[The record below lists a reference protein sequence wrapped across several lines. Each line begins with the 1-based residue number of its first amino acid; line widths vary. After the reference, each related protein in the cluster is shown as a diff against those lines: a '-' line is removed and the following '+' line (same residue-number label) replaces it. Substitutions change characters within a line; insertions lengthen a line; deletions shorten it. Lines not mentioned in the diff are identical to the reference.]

1 MDSQNIKYGDND
13 VAIIGIGLRLPSS
26 INRPSELWEGF
37 LAGFDGIVETTNRW
51 SDSFASMDEISS
63 KYADEW
69 MSFDPLFFGIIPTE
83 VPSIDP
89 QQRLLLKC
97 TWEAFEDANI
107 DPFKLR
113 GTNTSV
119 YVGASSL
126 DYASINVDF
135 DETPMNIFNSNMSG
149 VSNRIS
155 YCFDFRG
162 ASLTIDTACSSSLNA
177 VHLGYKSIISGESDY
192 SIVGG
197 CNFIMSPHTSRSFES
212 ANVTSKTGKSKA
224 FDQDAN
230 GFVRSEGVVSIILKK
245 MSKAIQDGDQIYSV
259 IKGTNSNVD
268 GNLNKGNFFAPSK
281 QSQANNIKSAMESC
295 NKETTNS
302 TPIALNDIDFFEL
315 HGTSTQIG
323 DPIECEG
330 VSSVFKESR
339 EKPLLIGSIKA
350 NIGHLEPASG
360 VASLAKVALMFK
372 HRQFVK
378 NINFDKP
385 NPNIKFD
392 EWKIKVCTENTPFP
406 NNKKVSI
413 AINSF
418 GITGSNVC
426 LILTEYIK
434 PTTTK
439 TTNGTAILSTF
450 PLLSTTTT
458 ATTNNNGNQKYLIPI
473 SANSKPSLESYKEK
487 LINSSKEF
495 SETINFKDFVKYQ
508 LDSKTLKLTQRSV
521 IIASNWEEAG
531 STQSIITTNSNRSG
545 NIIKDTNKNPQLV
558 FVFSGQGPQWSKMF
572 TQLYDQEPIFKQKT
586 DQIDSLLSKHYG
598 YSILNKLNSIKDDD
612 TVTINEPILAQPSV
626 FMIQMAL
633 IELYKH
639 WGILASISIGHSL
652 GEVSSAVCSGMID
665 LETGCFIIY
674 HRSRLQQQTSGSGKM
689 LVASLNEQKFNQ
701 EFDNFQQ
708 KYPSI
713 EIACFNSPSSIV
725 LAGKESELQEI
736 SNILKEQETFSI
748 FLGAQSSFHSSSQ
761 EPIKDELLKQLK
773 DIKSTKSNIPNFS
786 TVTSNLFN
794 DDDEVA
800 QQPDEAS
807 AHNTNTITLFDSK
820 YVYENVRKPVQF
832 EKTIKNVFNYIE
844 KKGLGSSVI
853 FLEISASPVLGN
865 YIREMIPQDSN
876 YFFIEDQ
883 TISVL
888 SSLNKKNKDQVL
900 EIQTSISQLYC
911 KGYNVNFNCSNQTN
925 SLDFQNTE
933 YKQLS
938 DVLFKY
944 SWDDESYWSVAPLIS
959 NYIKNG
965 PAINQLGNRNERQ
978 PYQSYVSIIDIK
990 KEPFEFF
997 KGHSSRNRVI
1007 YPGCGYIDSILK
1019 AFPDQDLTIQSMEF
1033 KSAVLLLPS
1042 MKTYLS
1048 TNITPS
1054 GKNEYRVSFHYKD
1067 KKTNKWSLSCSGKFS
1082 ITKHNDEVVRKF
1094 DIEKLKA
1101 KTNFVTI
1108 QKKELYETIKYKA
1121 QFTFEG
1127 KFQSIEEVSYG
1138 HNCCLAK
1145 VPLTTLSSYDNQS
1158 FLNLC
1163 VIDSAFQPFC
1173 AVKENKEPMLFSSI
1187 ENLKFFSKNI
1197 PKSAE
1202 DREKHKFVYTYTQI
1216 KEKKCG
1222 SYFVSILTM
1231 LQDGTI
1237 LFFSPLVVY
1246 TQLTPYKNQYIIES
1260 PNDNLYKICYQ
1271 SKDSTLPSPLILKDK
1286 FDQLNFETTDEQ
1298 SQIIRKALSNCLFA
1312 IFKRNNNLFTKE
1324 EIKSQSIDYL
1334 IEKYCLIIDNDDD
1347 NDGIDDNS
1355 ILVNGGVA
1363 SIDDMVLASTA
1374 GKETTILNNGKRV
1387 LAKLIFQILKS
1398 NVDLIDWDNIATF
1411 TNTSSK
1417 QQLNII
1423 QAIDNLIVTPLSVT
1437 NQVTESDLIS
1447 KTQLDIINN
1456 RMKIKQ
1462 YELISNTIATDL
1474 IKPIINNSIL
1484 FRILEIN
1491 SGFGYLSEMIINK
1504 INQLLIEFEN
1514 SYEIEIEF
1522 TFTLNG
1528 TNQDDNKEISNSIK
1542 EKLTNLLISKSSISI
1557 IFKELNLNE
1566 SFLEQKFNPSY
1577 YDLIVLTNLS
1587 TITNLNESIEFINSI
1602 LYPNGHL
1609 IIIDTKNQSNFQ
1621 DYEIFEQ
1628 FLIFDNFGGGI
1639 VDDNIDWNQIF
1650 QNNNLNNAIVTPNIQ
1665 PHVIQVQKSKLY
1677 DKVMSTLD
1685 DITGPYDQIII
1696 IGDQMQ
1702 DTNEDLFQN
1711 PIMDINKQGTD
1722 IYRIKTIEEF
1732 EKHCLT
1738 IPPTDK
1744 SILFFISA
1752 MNNLSLGDYKQ
1763 VNFDYIKINQYLLAN
1778 KLRCPFILA
1787 TRSALKESTNA
1798 LAASLIGSFRYF
1810 SEFSNILNLYSFD
1823 FGEMVFT
1830 IASGSP
1836 FKWMNM
1842 AIDLLD
1848 PNKHIQ
1854 REYIFRNG
1862 NETWFERIG
1871 KIKRVKSKYQSKSYL
1886 DDKEDSLVARLNQ
1899 NLEYQLEAKQSNLKE
1914 NEIEVQVVATGINFK
1929 DSLIFRNLVP
1939 PVLANH
1945 DGDYSKPEFG
1955 IECSGIVSRI
1965 GSKVTKFK
1973 VGDSVLGISWKSTS
1987 SHAINYQDAFV
1998 LKPDNISFVE
2008 AASIPLVYCTSF
2020 YSLFYSGNLKI
2031 ENNESVLIHQASGG
2045 IGLACL
2051 NILKSCGF
2059 KSKLYVTVGS
2069 KEKEDYLRETYGDFI
2084 TGIYSSRNTD
2094 FLENIKT
2101 DLSKINNNNNEI
2113 KENNTINESF
2123 DDVDQ
2128 ILPFIHKKGVD
2139 LIINTLPFEFLDT
2152 NFLLLG
2158 QGGRIVDLSVNHLNN
2173 NDTTDFS
2180 KFKWFIGYS
2189 TVEIFYNGFE
2199 KSKHILQLII
2209 DMIKNKELPLIPIK
2223 EYPINQI
2230 KDAIEFIGQRKHI
2243 GKIVINHK
2251 VGLRDGCSN
2260 LVQDTIKSLQ
2270 NHLKDN
2276 YLVASPDF
2284 KFMGD
2289 SLGKTILLTGQ
2300 TGLSLSIIQISLLNN
2315 YQDLEGIIV
2324 ISKSPIR
2331 NELQY
2336 LISFA
2341 KYLSRK
2347 TRVHFKQADCS
2358 KFDEISK
2365 AISEIYEKDDPNLSP
2380 VESIFHNAFVP
2391 VMSEPQDIGMK
2402 HIDDAYD
2409 AKTTGAMN
2417 LYLLAILNGWKLKNF
2432 FFSSSVAS
2440 VSGSSRQA
2448 GYCGAN
2454 LVLESIAKTIQSQGI
2469 RCSTICWGSIG
2480 DIGYVSRNESV
2491 SKYVHGLGNI
2501 SMPSNMVL
2509 GSLDLLLQ
2517 QPTLSTDTTIVASF
2531 DFNNLP
2537 KLSTNGSNNL
2547 YYKFDYFTNP
2557 IQSNQNNCS
2566 SDDLSIREEI
2576 LAKFSEFLSV
2586 DDQSKINLDIKLLDY
2601 GADSMVIVELKNYL
2615 DKTYTPN
2622 ILSIQQLQNVTINQL
2637 IQSVTDAMN
2646 KLNGNENKSIKKSNK
2661 LVQQKQIDW
2670 VKEIKLDSSIK
2681 PTDEMIKLF
2690 KQLQQQ
2696 LASPTTTTS
2705 NTVFLT
2711 GSSGFIGIYILFY
2724 LIKSVNCKIVYC
2736 LIRRKTIEEATT
2748 FLIEFLKVHQLYNQ
2762 LTTDEINKIKPVL
2775 GDYTLDSF
2783 GLSVDQ
2789 YTNLSNN
2796 VDLIINSAASVS
2808 FLMDYEDSKV
2818 ESVEGVLQC
2827 LRFSCHNKLKKFVQV
2842 STLGVYSDDKRDN
2855 LDDYTFAQIDP
2866 KIIQSKNSIINGYL
2880 QGKIVSEYHIK
2891 EAANRGIPCCI
2902 IRLPFIGPN
2911 PSTGVGNDSDFFQTL
2926 LQSCYAMSTYPKQES
2941 GLQLYSTPV
2950 TWVAQNL
2957 SFISM
2962 NPKCWSTS
2970 SNNPSSISEN
2980 LTCYNLFGESIC
2992 FNVLLTEL
3000 ASQLKWKPTPPGE
3013 FLKKLKSFPNEP
3025 SCNKLHV
3032 VLKNSKNLLLNIY
3045 IPGNYKL
3052 NPTLKQLLQSNNTYK
3067 GWKITPEMILTH
3079 LSFTFKKIKF
3089 INYK

>member
-1 MDSQNIKYGDND
+1 MENQNIKYGDND
-13 VAIIGIGLRLPSS
+13 VAIIGIGLRLPNS
-26 INRPSELWEGF
+26 INKPLELLEGL

-51 SDSFASMDEISS
+51 SDSFSSMEEMSS
-63 KYADEW
+63 KYAGLIDLDEW

-155 YCFDFRG
+155 YCYDFRG
-162 ASLTIDTACSSSLNA
+162 TSLTIDTACSSSLNA

-212 ANVTSKTGKSKA
+212 INVTSKTGKSKA

-281 QSQANNIKSAMESC
+281 QSQANNIKSAIESC

-378 NINFDKP
+378 NINFDRP

-418 GITGSNVC
+418 GITGSNAC

-434 PTTTK
+434 PK
-439 TTNGTAILSTF
+439 TT
-450 PLLSTTTT
+450 TTTT
-458 ATTNNNGNQKYLIPI
+458 ANNSGNQKYLIPI

-487 LINSSKEF
+487 LINSNKEF

-531 STQSIITTNSNRSG
+531 STQSIVTTNTNRSG
-545 NIIKDTNKNPQLV
+545 NIIKDANKNPQLV

-572 TQLYDQEPIFKQKT
+572 TQLYEQEPIFKQKT

-598 YSILNKLNSIKDDD
+598 YSILNKLNSTKDDD
-612 TVTINEPILAQPSV
+612 TITINEPILAQPSV

-639 WGILASISIGHSL
+639 WGILASISVGHSL

-674 HRSRLQQQTSGSGKM
+674 HRSRLQQQTVGSGRM
-689 LVASLNEQKFNQ
+689 LVVSLNEQQFNQ
-701 EFDNFQQ
+701 EFQQ

-713 EIACFNSPSSIV
+713 EISCFNSPSSIV

-736 SNILKEQETFSI
+736 SNILKEKETFSI
-748 FLGAQSSFHSSSQ
+748 FLSTQSSFHSSKQ

-794 DDDEVA
+794 DDGEVV
-800 QQPDEAS
+800 QQPDKAS
-807 AHNTNTITLFDSK
+807 SHNSATTLFDSN

-876 YFFIEDQ
+876 YFFVEDQ

-911 KGYNVNFNCSNQTN
+911 KGYNVNFNCSNQTK
-925 SLDFQNTE
+925 SLDFKNTE

-965 PAINQLGNRNERQ
+965 PATNQLGNRNERQ
-978 PYQSYVSIIDIK
+978 PYQSFTSLIDIK
-990 KEPFEFF
+990 KEPFEFL

-1048 TNITPS
+1048 TNIIPS

-1067 KKTNKWSLSCSGKFS
+1067 KKTNKWSLSCSGRIS
-1082 ITKHNDEVVRKF
+1082 TTKHNDEVVKKM
-1094 DIEKLKA
+1094 DIEKLKS
-1101 KTNFVTI
+1101 KCNFVTI

-1121 QFTFEG
+1121 QLTFEG
-1127 KFQSIEEVSYG
+1127 KFQSIEEVRYG

-1163 VIDSAFQPFC
+1163 VIDSGFQPLG
-1173 AVKENKEPMLFSSI
+1173 AVKENQEPMVFSSV

-1202 DREKHKFVYTYTQI
+1202 DREKHKFVYSFSQF
-1216 KEKKCG
+1216 KEKRCG
-1222 SYFVSILTM
+1222 TYFVSTITM
-1231 LQDGTI
+1231 LQDGTV

-1246 TQLTPYKNQYIIES
+1246 TQLTPYKNQFIIES

-1271 SKDSTLPSPLILKDK
+1271 SKDSTLPHPLLLKDK
-1286 FDQLNFETTDEQ
+1286 FDQPRFETTDKQ
-1298 SQIIRKALSNCLFA
+1298 SQVIKKSLSNCLFA
-1312 IFKRNNNLFTKE
+1312 IFKRNNNLFTKVE
-1324 EIKSQSIDYL
+1324 VKSQSIDYL

-1363 SIDDMVLASTA
+1363 SIDDMVLASTT
-1374 GKETTILNNGKRV
+1374 GKETTIVNNGKRS
-1387 LAKLIFQILKS
+1387 LAKIIFQILKS
-1398 NVDLIDWDNIATF
+1398 NVDLIDWNNIATY
-1411 TNTSSK
+1411 TKNISK

-1423 QAIDNLIVTPLSVT
+1423 QAIGNLIVTPLSVT

-1587 TITNLNESIEFINSI
+1587 TITNSNESIGFINSI

-1621 DYEIFEQ
+1621 EYEIFEQ
-1628 FLIFDNFGGGI
+1628 FLIFDNFGGI
-1639 VDDNIDWNQIF
+1639 VDDTIDWIKILQD
-1650 QNNNLNNAIVTPNIQ
+1650 NNINRVVATPNIR

-1677 DKVMSTLD
+1677 EKVMGTLD

-1696 IGDQMQ
+1696 IGDQLQ
-1702 DTNEDLFQN
+1702 GTDEDNIQG

-1744 SILFFISA
+1744 SILIFISA
-1752 MNNLSLGDYKQ
+1752 MNNLSLENYKQ

-1778 KLRCPFILA
+1778 KLGSLFILA
-1787 TRSALKESTNA
+1787 TKSALKESTNP

-1823 FGEMVFT
+1823 FGEDVFT
-1830 IASGSP
+1830 LSKEISL
-1836 FKWMNM
+1836 KWLNM
-1842 AIDLLD
+1842 AIDFID

-1854 REYIFRNG
+1854 REYIFRNVS
-1862 NETWFERIG
+1862 EIWFERIG

-1914 NEIEVQVVATGINFK
+1914 NEIEVQVLATGINFK

-1945 DGDYSKPEFG
+1945 EGDFSKPEFG
-1955 IECSGIVSRI
+1955 SECSGIVSRI
-1965 GSKVTKFK
+1965 GGKVKKFK
-1973 VGDSVLGISWKSTS
+1973 VGDSVFGISWRSTS
-1987 SHAINYQDAFV
+1987 SHSVNSEDAFV

-2008 AASIPLVYCTSF
+2008 AASIPIVYCTSF
-2020 YSLFYSGNLKI
+2020 YSLFYSGNLNI
-2031 ENNESVLIHQASGG
+2031 EKNESVLIHQASGG
-2045 IGLACL
+2045 VGLACL

-2101 DLSKINNNNNEI
+2101 DLSKINDDNNNDN
-2113 KENNTINESF
+2113 KESNINELL
-2123 DDVDQ
+2123 DDDYQ

-2139 LIINTLPFEFLDT
+2139 LIINTLPFEFLES

-2158 QGGRIVDLSVNHLNN
+2158 QGGRIVDLSVTHLNN

-2189 TVEIFYNGFE
+2189 TVEIFYHGSE
-2199 KSKHILQLII
+2199 KSKHILQLIT
-2209 DMIKNKELPLIPIK
+2209 DKIKNKELPLIPIK

-2251 VGLRDGCSN
+2251 LGLRDGCSN

-2284 KFMGD
+2284 KFMGGG
-2289 SLGKTILLTGQ
+2289 LGKTILLTGQ
-2300 TGLSLSIIQISLLNN
+2300 TGLSLSIAQICLLNN

-2324 ISKSPIR
+2324 ISKSPIKH
-2331 NELQY
+2331 ELQY

-2347 TRVHFKQADCS
+2347 TRIHFKQADCS
-2358 KFDEISK
+2358 KFDEMRK
-2365 AISEIYEKDDPNLSP
+2365 VISEIYEKDDPKLSP
-2380 VESIFHNAFVP
+2380 VGSIFHNAFVP
-2391 VMSEPQDIGMK
+2391 VIAEPQDIDMK

-2417 LYLLAILNGWKLKNF
+2417 LCMLMSMYDWKLKNF
-2432 FFSSSVAS
+2432 IFSSSITS
-2440 VSGSSRQA
+2440 VVGSPRQA

-2454 LVLESIAKTIQSQGI
+2454 LVLESMAKAIQSQGI
-2469 RCSTICWGSIG
+2469 RCSTICWGCIG
-2480 DIGYVSRNESV
+2480 DTGYVSRNESV
-2491 SKYVHGLGNI
+2491 SKFLNGLGNAP
-2501 SMPSNMVL
+2501 MPLNMVL

-2537 KLSTNGSNNL
+2537 KPSTNGSHNIS
-2547 YYKFDYFTNP
+2547 YKFDYFTNP
-2557 IQSNQNNCS
+2557 SLSNQNNCS

-2576 LAKFSEFLSV
+2576 LGKFSEFLSV

-2696 LASPTTTTS
+2696 QTSTTS

-2748 FLIEFLKVHQLYNQ
+2748 FLIEYLKVHQLYSQ
-2762 LTTDEINKIKPVL
+2762 LTTNEINKIKPVL

-2796 VDLIINSAASVS
+2796 VDLIINSAASVNYQ
-2808 FLMDYEDSKV
+2808 MGYEDSKV
-2818 ESVEGVLQC
+2818 ESIEGVLQC
-2827 LRFSCHNKLKKFVQV
+2827 LRFSCHNKLKKLVQV

-2911 PSTGVGNDSDFFQTL
+2911 PSTGVGRDLDLFQTL

-2941 GLQLYSTPV
+2941 GVQFYATPV
-2950 TWVAQNL
+2950 TWAAQNL

-2970 SNNPSSISEN
+2970 SNNPPSISEN
-2980 LTCYNLFGESIC
+2980 LTCHNLFGESIC

-3000 ASQLKWKPTPPGE
+3000 ATQLKWKPTPPGE
-3013 FLKKLKSFPNEP
+3013 FLKKLKSFTNEP
-3025 SCNKLHV
+3025 ACNKLHI
-3032 VLKNSKNLLLNIY
+3032 VLKNTKNLLLNVY

-3052 NPTLKQLLQSNNTYK
+3052 NPTLKQLLQSNNTYE

-3079 LSFTFKKIKF
+3079 LSFIFKKL
-3089 INYK
+3089 N

>member
-1 MDSQNIKYGDND
+1 MENRNFKYGDND
-13 VAIIGIGLRLPSS
+13 VAIIGIGLRLPNS
-26 INRPSELWEGF
+26 INKPLELWEGL

-51 SDSFASMDEISS
+51 SDSFAAMEEMSS
-63 KYADEW
+63 KYAGLIDLDEW

-83 VPSIDP
+83 APSIDP

-126 DYASINVDF
+126 DYASINVDS

-155 YCFDFRG
+155 YCYDFRG
-162 ASLTIDTACSSSLNA
+162 TSLTIDTACSSSLNA

-212 ANVTSKTGKSKA
+212 INVTSKTGKSKA
-224 FDQDAN
+224 FDQEAN

-281 QSQANNIKSAMESC
+281 QSQANNIKSAIESC

-302 TPIALNDIDFFEL
+302 TPITLNDIDFFEL

-339 EKPLLIGSIKA
+339 EKPLLIGSIKS

-418 GITGSNVC
+418 GITGSNAC

-434 PTTTK
+434 PTTT
-439 TTNGTAILSTF
+439 TTNGTGIFSTF
-450 PLLSTTTT
+450 PLLSTNIATT
-458 ATTNNNGNQKYLIPI
+458 TTNNNGNQKYLIPI
-473 SANSKPSLESYKEK
+473 SANSKASLESYKEK

-508 LDSKTLKLTQRSV
+508 LNSKTLKLTQRSV
-521 IIASNWEEAG
+521 IIASNWEEVG
-531 STQSIITTNSNRSG
+531 STQSIITTNTNRSG
-545 NIIKDTNKNPQLV
+545 NIIKDSNKNPQLV

-572 TQLYDQEPIFKQKT
+572 TQLYEQEPIFKQTT
-586 DQIDSLLSKHYG
+586 DQIDSLLSKYYG
-598 YSILNKLNSIKDDD
+598 YSILNKLNSVKDDD
-612 TVTINEPILAQPSV
+612 TITIHDPILAQPSV

-652 GEVSSAVCSGMID
+652 GEISSAVCSGMID

-674 HRSRLQQQTSGSGKM
+674 HRSRLQQQTVGSGRM
-689 LVASLNEQKFNQ
+689 LVVSLNEEQFNQ
-701 EFDNFQQ
+701 EFQQ

-713 EIACFNSPSSIV
+713 EISCFNSPTSIV

-736 SNILKEQETFSI
+736 SNILKEKETFSI
-748 FLGAQSSFHSSSQ
+748 FLGTQSSFHSSKQ
-761 EPIKDELLKQLK
+761 ESIKDELLKQLK

-794 DDDEVA
+794 DEHL
-800 QQPDEAS
+800 EGS
-807 AHNTNTITLFDSK
+807 NTTTNTNTTLFDSN

-832 EKTIKNVFNYIE
+832 EKAIKNVFNYIE

-853 FLEISASPVLGN
+853 FLEISATPVLGN

-911 KGYNVNFNCSNQTN
+911 KGYNVNFNCSNQTK

-944 SWDDESYWSVAPLIS
+944 SWDNESYWSIAPLIS

-978 PYQSYVSIIDIK
+978 PFQSYVSIIDIK
-990 KEPFEFF
+990 KEPFEFL
-997 KGHSSRNRVI
+997 KDHSSRNRVI

-1033 KSAVLLLPS
+1033 KSAILLS
-1042 MKTYLS
+1042 SSIKTYLS
-1048 TNITPS
+1048 TNIIPS
-1054 GKNEYRVSFHYKD
+1054 GKNEYRVSFHYRD
-1067 KKTNKWSLSCSGKFS
+1067 KKTNKWILSCSGRVS
-1082 ITKHNDEVVRKF
+1082 TTKHNDEVVKKM
-1094 DIEKLKA
+1094 DIEKLKSIC
-1101 KTNFVTI
+1101 NFVTI
-1108 QKKELYETIKYKA
+1108 QKKELYETIKNKA
-1121 QFTFEG
+1121 QLTFEG
-1127 KFQSIEEVSYG
+1127 KFQSVEEVSYG

-1145 VPLTTLSSYDNQS
+1145 IPLSTLSSYDNQS

-1163 VIDSAFQPFC
+1163 VIDAGFQPLGFI
-1173 AVKENKEPMLFSSI
+1173 KENQGSMVFSNI

-1202 DREKHKFVYTYTQI
+1202 DREKHKFVYTFSQI
-1216 KEKKCG
+1216 KEKKCET
-1222 SYFVSILTM
+1222 YFVSVITM
-1231 LQDGTI
+1231 LQDGTV

-1246 TQLTPYKNQYIIES
+1246 TQLTPYKNQFIIES

-1271 SKDSTLPSPLILKDK
+1271 SKDSTLPSPLLFKDK
-1286 FDQLNFETTDEQ
+1286 FDQLIFETTDKQ
-1298 SQIIRKALSNCLFA
+1298 SQVIRKALSNCLFA
-1312 IFKRNNNLFTKE
+1312 IFKRNNNLFTKA

-1363 SIDDMVLASTA
+1363 SIDDMVLASTT
-1374 GKETTILNNGKRV
+1374 GKKNAILNNGKRV
-1387 LAKLIFQILKS
+1387 LSKLIFQILKS
-1398 NVDLIDWDNIATF
+1398 NVDLIDWNNISTF
-1411 TNTSSK
+1411 TKTISK
-1417 QQLNII
+1417 QQLDII
-1423 QAIDNLIVTPLSVT
+1423 QAIGNLIVTPLSIT

-1447 KTQLDIINN
+1447 KIQLDIINN
-1456 RMKIKQ
+1456 RMKIQQ
-1462 YELISNTIATDL
+1462 YELISNTITTDL
-1474 IKPIINNSIL
+1474 IKPIVNNSIL

-1542 EKLTNLLISKSSISI
+1542 ENLTNLLISKSSISI

-1566 SFLEQKFNPSY
+1566 SFLEQEFNPSY

-1628 FLIFDNFGGGI
+1628 FLIFDNFGGI
-1639 VDDNIDWNQIF
+1639 VDFNIDWNQIF
-1650 QNNNLNNAIVTPNIQ
+1650 QDNNLKNTIVTPNIE

-1677 DKVMSTLD
+1677 DKVLGTLD
-1685 DITGPYDQIII
+1685 DITGPYDQIIM
-1696 IGDQMQ
+1696 IGDYLQ
-1702 DTNEDLFQN
+1702 DINEDFFLN

-1722 IYRIKTIEEF
+1722 IYRIKTMETF
-1732 EKHCLT
+1732 EKHCSK

-1744 SILFFISA
+1744 SILYFISA
-1752 MNNLSLGDYKQ
+1752 MNNLSLENYKQ
-1763 VNFDYIKINQYLLAN
+1763 INFDYIKINQYLLAN
-1778 KLRCPFILA
+1778 KLRCPFILV
-1787 TRSALKESTNA
+1787 TKSALKESTNA

-1823 FGEMVFT
+1823 FGDDVLNVVKE
-1830 IASGSP
+1830 SP
-1836 FKWMNM
+1836 FKWINM
-1842 AIDLLD
+1842 AVDLID
-1848 PNKHIQ
+1848 PKKHIQ

-1899 NLEYQLEAKQSNLKE
+1899 NLEYQLEAKQINLKE
-1914 NEIEVQVVATGINFK
+1914 NEIEVQVLATGINFK

-1939 PVLANH
+1939 PILINH
-1945 DGDYSKPEFG
+1945 EGDYGKPELGF
-1955 IECSGIVSRI
+1955 ECSGIVSRI
-1965 GSKVTKFK
+1965 GNKVKKFK
-1973 VGDSVLGISWKSTS
+1973 VGDSVFGAGWKATS
-1987 SHAINYQDAFV
+1987 SHSVNSEDGFS

-2020 YSLFYSGNLKI
+2020 YSLFYSGNLSI
-2031 ENNESVLIHQASGG
+2031 EKNETILIHQASGG

-2051 NILKSCGF
+2051 DILKARGF

-2101 DLSKINNNNNEI
+2101 DLSNKNDKRYNYSSIDDNFSENEP
-2113 KENNTINESF
+2113 F
-2123 DDVDQ
+2123 
-2128 ILPFIHKKGVD
+2128 LPFVHTIGID
-2139 LIINTLPFEFLDT
+2139 LIINTLPFEFLES

-2158 QGGRIVDLSVNHLNN
+2158 QGGRIVDLSVTHLHN

-2180 KFKWFIGYS
+2180 RFKWFIGYS
-2189 TVEIFYNGFE
+2189 TVEIFYSGFE
-2199 KSKHILQLII
+2199 KLNSILLLIT
-2209 DMIKNKELPLIPIK
+2209 DMIKNKQLSLIPIK

-2251 VGLRDGCSN
+2251 LGLRDGCSN

-2270 NHLKDN
+2270 NDLKNN
-2276 YLVASPDF
+2276 YLVTSPDF

-2289 SLGKTILLTGQ
+2289 YLGKTILLTGQ
-2300 TGLSLSIIQISLLNN
+2300 TGLSLSIIQLCLLKRH
-2315 YQDLEGIIV
+2315 QDIEGIIV
-2324 ISKSPIR
+2324 ISKSPIKG
-2331 NELQY
+2331 ELRY
-2336 LISFA
+2336 IISKA
-2341 KYLSRK
+2341 KFKGHK

-2358 KFDEISK
+2358 NFDEIKK
-2365 AISEIYEKDDPNLSP
+2365 AVSEIYEKEDPKLSP
-2380 VESIFHNAFVP
+2380 VETIFHNAFVP
-2391 VMSEPQDIGMK
+2391 VIAEPQDINMK

-2409 AKTTGAMN
+2409 AKTTGAQNLWMLMN
-2417 LYLLAILNGWKLKNF
+2417 MYDWKLKNF
-2432 FFSSSVAS
+2432 VLSSSVAS
-2440 VSGSSRQA
+2440 VSGSPRQA

-2454 LVLESIAKTIQSQGI
+2454 LVLESMAKILQSQGI

-2480 DIGYVSRNESV
+2480 NTGYVSRNESV
-2491 SKYVHGLGNI
+2491 AKFLEGLGNI

-2517 QPTLSTDTTIVASF
+2517 QSTLSMDTTIVASF

-2537 KLSTNGSNNL
+2537 KPSTNGSHNL
-2547 YYKFDYFTNP
+2547 CYKFDYFTNP
-2557 IQSNQNNCS
+2557 ILSNQNNCP

-2576 LAKFSEFLSV
+2576 LGKFSEFLSV
-2586 DDQSKINLDIKLLDY
+2586 SDQSKINLDIKLLDY

-2622 ILSIQQLQNVTINQL
+2622 ILTIQQLQNVTINQL
-2637 IQSVTDAMN
+2637 IQSITDAMN

-2690 KQLQQQ
+2690 KQLQQKS
-2696 LASPTTTTS
+2696 LTATTTTS

-2748 FLIEFLKVHQLYNQ
+2748 FLIESLKVHQLYSQ
-2762 LTTDEINKIKPVL
+2762 LTTNEINKIKPVL

-2783 GLSVDQ
+2783 GFSVDQ

-2796 VDLIINSAASVS
+2796 VDLIINSAASVNY
-2808 FLMDYEDSKV
+2808 LMGYEDSKV

-2827 LRFSCHNKLKKFVQV
+2827 LRFSCHNKLKKLVQV
-2842 STLGVYSDDKRDN
+2842 SALGIYSGDKRDN
-2855 LDDYTFAQIDP
+2855 VDEYTFAQIDP
-2866 KIIQSKNSIINGYL
+2866 KIIESKNSIINGYF

-2891 EAANRGIPCCI
+2891 EATNRGIPCCI

-2911 PSTGVGNDSDFFQTL
+2911 PSTGVGNDSDL
-2926 LQSCYAMSTYPKQES
+2926 LQSLLRSCYAMSTYPKQES
-2941 GLQLYSTPV
+2941 SLPCYTTPV
-2950 TWVAQNL
+2950 TWATQNL

-2970 SNNPSSISEN
+2970 SNNPSVSEN

-3000 ASQLKWKPTPPGE
+3000 ATQLKWKTATSGE
-3013 FLKKLKSFPNEP
+3013 FLKKLKSFTNEP
-3025 SCNKLHV
+3025 ACNRLYV
-3032 VLKNSKNLLLNIY
+3032 VLKNSKNNLLLNIY
-3045 IPGNYKL
+3045 IPGNHKL
-3052 NPTLKQLLQSNNTYK
+3052 NPTLKQLLQSNNTYE

-3079 LSFTFKKIKF
+3079 FSFTFKNFKL
-3089 INYK
+3089 IN

>member
-1 MDSQNIKYGDND
+1 MENQNIKYGDND
-13 VAIIGIGLRLPSS
+13 VAIIGIGLRLPNS
-26 INRPSELWEGF
+26 INKPLELWEGL

-51 SDSFASMDEISS
+51 SDSFSAMDEISS
-63 KYADEW
+63 KYAGLIDLDEW

-149 VSNRIS
+149 ISNRIS
-155 YCFDFRG
+155 YCYDFRG
-162 ASLTIDTACSSSLNA
+162 TSLTIDTACSSSLNA
-177 VHLGYKSIISGESDY
+177 VHLGYKSIINGESDY

-212 ANVTSKTGKSKA
+212 INVTSKTGKSKA

-418 GITGSNVC
+418 GITGSNAC

-434 PTTTK
+434 PK
-439 TTNGTAILSTF
+439 TT
-450 PLLSTTTT
+450 TTTT
-458 ATTNNNGNQKYLIPI
+458 ANNNGNQKYLIPI
-473 SANSKPSLESYKEK
+473 SANSKSSLESYKEK

-531 STQSIITTNSNRSG
+531 STQSIVTTNTNRSG
-545 NIIKDTNKNPQLV
+545 NIIKDANKNPQLV

-674 HRSRLQQQTSGSGKM
+674 HRSRLQQQTVGSGRM
-689 LVASLNEQKFNQ
+689 LVASLNEQQFNQ
-701 EFDNFQQ
+701 EFQQ

-713 EIACFNSPSSIV
+713 EISCFNSPFSIV

-736 SNILKEQETFSI
+736 SNILKEKETFSI
-748 FLGAQSSFHSSSQ
+748 FLSTQSSFHSSSQ

-794 DDDEVA
+794 DNDDDEVV

-807 AHNTNTITLFDSK
+807 SHNSTTTLFDSN

-832 EKTIKNVFNYIE
+832 EKAIKNVFNYIE

-911 KGYNVNFNCSNQTN
+911 KGYNVNFNCSNQTK
-925 SLDFQNTE
+925 SLDFKNTG

-944 SWDDESYWSVAPLIS
+944 SWDDESYWSVSPLIS

-965 PAINQLGNRNERQ
+965 PATNHLGYRNERQ
-978 PYQSYVSIIDIK
+978 PYQSFTSSIDIK
-990 KEPFEFF
+990 KEPFEFL

-1019 AFPDQDLTIQSMEF
+1019 AFPDQDLTIQSMEY
-1033 KSAVLLLPS
+1033 KSAILLSSS

-1048 TNITPS
+1048 TNIIPS

-1067 KKTNKWSLSCSGKFS
+1067 KKTNKWILSCSGRLS
-1082 ITKHNDEVVRKF
+1082 TTKHNDEVVKKV
-1094 DIEKLKA
+1094 DIEKLKS
-1101 KTNFVTI
+1101 KCNFVTI

-1121 QFTFEG
+1121 QLTLEG

-1138 HNCCLAK
+1138 HNCCLSK
-1145 VPLTTLSSYDNQS
+1145 VPLTTLSSYDNES

-1163 VIDSAFQPFC
+1163 VIDAAFQPLG
-1173 AVKENKEPMLFSSI
+1173 AVKENQEPMVFASI

-1202 DREKHKFVYTYTQI
+1202 DREKYKFVYTYTQV

-1271 SKDSTLPSPLILKDK
+1271 SKDSTLPHPLLLKDK
-1286 FDQLNFETTDEQ
+1286 FDQPRFETTDKQ
-1298 SQIIRKALSNCLFA
+1298 SQVIKKALSNCLFA
-1312 IFKRNNNLFTKE
+1312 IFKRNNNLFTKVE
-1324 EIKSQSIDYL
+1324 VKSQSIDYL

-1363 SIDDMVLASTA
+1363 SIDDMVLASTT
-1374 GKETTILNNGKRV
+1374 GKETTIVNNGKRS

-1398 NVDLIDWDNIATF
+1398 NVDLIDWNNIATY
-1411 TNTSSK
+1411 TKNISK

-1423 QAIDNLIVTPLSVT
+1423 QAIGNLIVTPLSVT

-1504 INQLLIEFEN
+1504 INQLLIEFES

-1639 VDDNIDWNQIF
+1639 VDDNIDWVKIF
-1650 QNNNLNNAIVTPNIQ
+1650 QDNNINRVVATPNIK

-1677 DKVMSTLD
+1677 EKVMGTLD

-1696 IGDQMQ
+1696 IGYQLQGTD
-1702 DTNEDLFQN
+1702 EDNFQS

-1732 EKHCLT
+1732 EKHCST

-1752 MNNLSLGDYKQ
+1752 MNNLSLENYKQ

-1778 KLRCPFILA
+1778 KLGSLFILA
-1787 TRSALKESTNA
+1787 TKSALKESTNA

-1823 FGEMVFT
+1823 FGEDVYT
-1830 IASGSP
+1830 LSKEISL
-1836 FKWMNM
+1836 KWLNM

-1886 DDKEDSLVARLNQ
+1886 DDKEDSLVARLDQ

-1945 DGDYSKPEFG
+1945 EGDFSKPEFG
-1955 IECSGIVSRI
+1955 FECSGIVSRI
-1965 GSKVTKFK
+1965 GSKVKKFK

-2008 AASIPLVYCTSF
+2008 AASIPIVYCTSF
-2020 YSLFYSGNLKI
+2020 YSLFYSGNLSIK
-2031 ENNESVLIHQASGG
+2031 NNESVLIHQASGG

-2101 DLSKINNNNNEI
+2101 DLSNKNDNNNNNNNNNNDN
-2113 KENNTINESF
+2113 KES
-2123 DDVDQ
+2123 
-2128 ILPFIHKKGVD
+2128 VD

-2158 QGGRIVDLSVNHLNN
+2158 QGGRIVDLSVTHLNN

-2199 KSKHILQLII
+2199 KSKHILQLIT

-2230 KDAIEFIGQRKHI
+2230 KDAIDFIGQRKHI

-2251 VGLRDGCSN
+2251 LGLRDGCSN

-2300 TGLSLSIIQISLLNN
+2300 TGLSLSIAQACLLNN

-2324 ISKSPIR
+2324 ISKSPIKH
-2331 NELQY
+2331 ELQY
-2336 LISFA
+2336 LISLA

-2358 KFDEISK
+2358 KFDEMRK
-2365 AISEIYEKDDPNLSP
+2365 VISEIYEKDDPKLSP

-2391 VMSEPQDIGMK
+2391 VMSEPQDIDMK

-2417 LYLLAILNGWKLKNF
+2417 LYMLMSMYDWKLKNF
-2432 FFSSSVAS
+2432 FFSSSITS

-2454 LVLESIAKTIQSQGI
+2454 LVLESMAKVIQSQGI
-2469 RCSTICWGSIG
+2469 RCSTICWGIIG
-2480 DIGYVSRNESV
+2480 DTGYVSRNESV
-2491 SKYVHGLGNI
+2491 AKFLNGLGNAP
-2501 SMPSNMVL
+2501 MPLNMVL

-2517 QPTLSTDTTIVASF
+2517 QPTLSTDTTIIASF

-2537 KLSTNGSNNL
+2537 KLSRDGSNNIS
-2547 YYKFDYFTNP
+2547 YKFDYFTNP

-2566 SDDLSIREEI
+2566 SDDLSIREQI

-2622 ILSIQQLQNVTINQL
+2622 ILSIQQLQNITINQL

-2696 LASPTTTTS
+2696 ASTTTS

-2789 YTNLSNN
+2789 YTNISNN
-2796 VDLIINSAASVS
+2796 VDLIINSAASVNYQ
-2808 FLMDYEDSKV
+2808 MGYEDSKV

-2827 LRFSCHNKLKKFVQV
+2827 LRFSCHNKLKKLFQV
-2842 STLGVYSDDKRDN
+2842 STLGIYSDDKRDN

-2911 PSTGVGNDSDFFQTL
+2911 PNTGVGRDLDLFQTL
-2926 LQSCYAMSTYPKQES
+2926 FQSCYAMSTYPKQES
-2941 GLQLYSTPV
+2941 GLQFYATPV
-2950 TWVAQNL
+2950 TWAAQNL
-2957 SFISM
+2957 SFISL

-2970 SNNPSSISEN
+2970 SNHPSSISEN
-2980 LTCYNLFGESIC
+2980 LTCYSLFGESIC

-3000 ASQLKWKPTPPGE
+3000 ATQLKWKPTSSGE
-3013 FLKKLKSFPNEP
+3013 FLKKLRSFPNEP
-3025 SCNKLHV
+3025 SCKKLHI
-3032 VLKNSKNLLLNIY
+3032 VLKNTKNLLLNVY

-3052 NPTLKQLLQSNNTYK
+3052 NPTLKQLLQSNNTYE

-3079 LSFTFKKIKF
+3079 LSFIFKKKL
-3089 INYK
+3089 NK

>member
-1 MDSQNIKYGDND
+1 MDTQNIKYGDND
-13 VAIIGIGLRLPSS
+13 VAIIGIGLRLPNS
-26 INRPSELWEGF
+26 IKKPLELWESL

-51 SDSFASMDEISS
+51 SDSFASTEEISS
-63 KYADEW
+63 KYAGLIDLDEW

-119 YVGASSL
+119 YIGASSL

-155 YCFDFRG
+155 YCYDFRG
-162 ASLTIDTACSSSLNA
+162 TSLTIDTACSSSLNA

-212 ANVTSKTGKSKA
+212 INVTSKTGKSKA

-259 IKGTNSNVD
+259 IKGTSSNVD

-281 QSQANNIKSAMESC
+281 QSQANNIKNAIETC

-302 TPIALNDIDFFEL
+302 TPIGLNDIDFFEL

-330 VSSVFKESR
+330 VSSVFKSSR

-392 EWKIKVCTENTPFP
+392 EWKLKVVTENTPFP
-406 NNKKVSI
+406 KNKKVSM

-418 GITGSNVC
+418 GITGSNAC

-434 PTTTK
+434 PTATT
-439 TTNGTAILSTF
+439 TNGTNGTAIFSTF
-450 PLLSTTTT
+450 PLTSTSATTT
-458 ATTNNNGNQKYLIPI
+458 ATATTINNQNQKYLIPI
-473 SANSKPSLESYKEK
+473 SANSRPSLESYKER
-487 LINSSKEF
+487 LVNSSKEF
-495 SETINFKDFVKYQ
+495 TETINFKDFVKYQ
-508 LDSKTLKLTQRSV
+508 LNSKTLKLTQRSV
-521 IIASNWEEAG
+521 FIASNWEEVG
-531 STQSIITTNSNRSG
+531 STQSIVTNNTNRSG

-558 FVFSGQGPQWSKMF
+558 FVFSGQGSQWSKMF
-572 TQLYDQEPIFKQKT
+572 SQLYDQEPIFKQTT
-586 DQIDSLLSKHYG
+586 DQIDLLLSKHYG
-598 YSILNKLNSIKDDD
+598 YSILNKLNSIKEDD
-612 TVTINEPILAQPSV
+612 TITINEPILAQPSI
-626 FMIQMAL
+626 FMLQIAL
-633 IELYKH
+633 VELYKH
-639 WGILASISIGHSL
+639 WGILASISVGHSL

-665 LETGCFIIY
+665 LETACFIIY
-674 HRSRLQQQTSGSGKM
+674 HRSKSQQQTIGSGRM
-689 LVASLNEQKFNQ
+689 LVISLNQQQFNQ
-701 EFDNFQQ
+701 EFQQ

-713 EIACFNSPSSIV
+713 EITCFNSPSSIV

-736 SNILKEQETFSI
+736 SNILKEKETFSI
-748 FLGAQSSFHSSSQ
+748 FLGAQSSFHSSKQ

-773 DIKSTKSNIPNFS
+773 DIKSTKSKIPNFS
-786 TVTSNLFN
+786 TVTTNLFN
-794 DDDEVA
+794 VDDEVI
-800 QQPDEAS
+800 QQPDEATK
-807 AHNTNTITLFDSK
+807 TNTTTLFDSN

-832 EKTIKNVFNYIE
+832 EKTIKNIFNYIE
-844 KKGLGSSVI
+844 NKDLGSSVI
-853 FLEISASPVLGN
+853 FLEISPTPVLGN

-876 YFFIEDQ
+876 YFFVEDQ

-911 KGYNVNFNCSNQTN
+911 KGYNVNFNCSNQTK

-933 YKQLS
+933 YKKLS

-944 SWDDESYWSVAPLIS
+944 SWDDESYWSVAPIIS

-965 PAINQLGNRNERQ
+965 PATNQLGNRIEKQ
-978 PYQSYVSIIDIK
+978 PYQSYVSLIDIG
-990 KEPFEFF
+990 KEPFEFL

-1019 AFPDQDLTIQSMEF
+1019 AFPDQDITIQSMEF
-1033 KSAVLLLPS
+1033 KSAILLS
-1042 MKTYLS
+1042 TTMKTYLS
-1048 TNITPS
+1048 TNIIPS
-1054 GKNEYRVSFHYKD
+1054 GKNEYRVSFHHKD
-1067 KKTNKWSLSCSGKFS
+1067 KKINKWILSCSGRFS
-1082 ITKHNDEVVRKF
+1082 TTKHNDEIIKKV
-1094 DIEKLKA
+1094 DIKQLKT
-1101 KTNFVTI
+1101 KCNFVTI

-1121 QFTFEG
+1121 QLTFEG
-1127 KFQSIEEVSYG
+1127 KFQSIEEASYG
-1138 HNCCLAK
+1138 NDCCLSK
-1145 VPLTTLSSYDNQS
+1145 VSLATLSSYDNQS

-1163 VIDSAFQPFC
+1163 VIDSGFQPLC
-1173 AVKENKEPMLFSSI
+1173 AVKENQEPMVFSSI
-1187 ENLKFFSKNI
+1187 ENLKFYSKNI

-1202 DREKHKFVYTYTQI
+1202 DREKHKFVYTFSQV
-1216 KEKKCG
+1216 KEKKSG
-1222 SYFVSILTM
+1222 SYFASIITM
-1231 LQDGTI
+1231 LQDGTV
-1237 LFFSPLVVY
+1237 LFFSPLVVF
-1246 TQLTPYKNQYIIES
+1246 TQLTPYKNQFLIES

-1286 FDQLNFETTDEQ
+1286 FDELKFETTDKQ
-1298 SQIIRKALSNCLFA
+1298 SQVIKRALSNCLFA
-1312 IFKRNNNLFTKE
+1312 IFKRNNNLFTKA

-1355 ILVNGGVA
+1355 ILANGGSA
-1363 SIDDMVLASTA
+1363 SIDDLILASTT
-1374 GKETTILNNGKRV
+1374 GKENEIVNNGKRS

-1398 NVDLIDWDNIATF
+1398 NVDLIDWNNLATF
-1411 TNTSSK
+1411 TKTISK
-1417 QQLNII
+1417 QQLDII
-1423 QAIDNLIVTPLSVT
+1423 QAIGNLIVTPLVIT
-1437 NQVTESDLIS
+1437 NQITESNSIS
-1447 KTQLDIINN
+1447 KTQSDIVDN

-1462 YELISNTIATDL
+1462 YELISNTIANDL
-1474 IKPIINNSIL
+1474 IKPIVNNSIL

-1504 INQLLIEFEN
+1504 INQLLVEYEN

-1528 TNQDDNKEISNSIK
+1528 NNQDDNEQISNSIK
-1542 EKLTNLLISKSSISI
+1542 EKLTNLLTSKSSVSI
-1557 IFKELNLNE
+1557 IFKALNLNIP
-1566 SFLEQKFNPSY
+1566 FLEQEFNPSY
-1577 YDLIVLTNLS
+1577 YDLIVLSNLS
-1587 TITNLNESIEFINSI
+1587 TITNLNQSIEYINSI

-1609 IIIDTKNQSNFQ
+1609 IIIDTKYQSNFQ

-1628 FLIFDNFGGGI
+1628 FLIFDNFGSST
-1639 VDDNIDWNQIF
+1639 VDANIDWAKIF
-1650 QNNNLNNAIVTPNIQ
+1650 QDNKFNKLIATPNIE
-1665 PHVIQVQKSKLY
+1665 PHIIQVQKSKLM
-1677 DKVMSTLD
+1677 DKEMGTLD
-1685 DITGPYDQIII
+1685 DITGQYDQIII

-1702 DTNEDLFQN
+1702 DTAEDFFQA
-1711 PIMDINKQGTD
+1711 PLMDINKQGTD
-1722 IYRIKTIEEF
+1722 VYRIKTIEDF
-1732 EKHCLT
+1732 EKHCST
-1738 IPPTDK
+1738 IPVTDK
-1744 SILFFISA
+1744 SLLFFISA
-1752 MNNLSLGDYKQ
+1752 MNNLALDNYKQ
-1763 VNFDYIKINQYLLAN
+1763 INLDYIKINQYLLSN
-1778 KLRCPFILA
+1778 KLRCPFLLA

-1823 FGEMVFT
+1823 FSETTFSIVKLSLFR
-1830 IASGSP
+1830 
-1836 FKWMNM
+1836 WLNV
-1842 AIDLLD
+1842 AIDLIN
-1848 PNKHIQ
+1848 PKKHIQ
-1854 REYIFRNG
+1854 REYIIRDND
-1862 NETWFERIG
+1862 ETWFERIG
-1871 KIKRVKSKYQSKSYL
+1871 KIKRVKSNYQSTSYL
-1886 DDKEDSLVARLNQ
+1886 DNKQDSLVARLNQ
-1899 NLEYQLEAKQSNLKE
+1899 NLEYQLEAKQINLE
-1914 NEIEVQVVATGINFK
+1914 EFEIEVQVLATGINFK
-1929 DSLIFRNLVP
+1929 DSLVFRNLVP
-1939 PVLANH
+1939 PILVNH
-1945 DGDYSKPEFG
+1945 EGDYSKPEFG
-1955 IECSGIVSRI
+1955 FECSGIVSRI
-1965 GSKVTKFK
+1965 GSKVTSFK
-1973 VGDSVLGISWKSTS
+1973 VGDPVLGVAWKSTS
-1987 SHAINYQDAFV
+1987 SHVVNNQDGFV

-2020 YSLFYSGNLKI
+2020 YSLFYSGNLSI
-2031 ENNESVLIHQASGG
+2031 EKNETVLIHQASGG
-2045 IGLACL
+2045 IGLSCL
-2051 NILKSCGF
+2051 NILKASGF

-2069 KEKEDYLRETYGDFI
+2069 KEKEDYLREQYGDFI

-2094 FLENIKT
+2094 FLENIKSN
-2101 DLSKINNNNNEI
+2101 LSNNNSHNDSFN
-2113 KENNTINESF
+2113 INDLTS
-2123 DDVDQ
+2123 
-2128 ILPFIHKKGVD
+2128 PIHNKGID
-2139 LIINTLPFEFLDT
+2139 LIINTLPFEFLES

-2158 QGGRIVDLSVNHLNN
+2158 QGGRIADLSVNHLNN
-2173 NDTTDFS
+2173 NDTTDFN

-2189 TVEIFYNGFE
+2189 TVEIFYNGF
-2199 KSKHILQLII
+2199 KKLKPVLQLVT
-2209 DMIKNKELPLIPIK
+2209 DMISKKQLSLIPIK

-2243 GKIVINHK
+2243 GKIVVNHQL
-2251 VGLRDGCSN
+2251 GLRDACSN

-2270 NHLKDN
+2270 KDLKNN
-2276 YLVASPDF
+2276 YLVTSPNF

-2289 SLGKTILLTGQ
+2289 YLGKTILFTGQ
-2300 TGLSLSIIQISLLNN
+2300 TGLSLSIIQLCLLNN

-2324 ISKSPIR
+2324 ISKSPIKG
-2331 NELQY
+2331 ELQY
-2336 LISFA
+2336 AISKA
-2341 KYLSRK
+2341 KLLARK
-2347 TRVHFKQADCS
+2347 TRIYFKQADCS
-2358 KFDEISK
+2358 KFEEIK
-2365 AISEIYEKDDPNLSP
+2365 NAVSEIYEKEDPKLSP
-2380 VESIFHNAFVP
+2380 VETIFHNAFVP
-2391 VMSEPQDIGMK
+2391 VVSEPHEINMK
-2402 HIDDAYD
+2402 HMDDAYD

-2417 LYLLAILNGWKLKNF
+2417 LYMLTILNGWTLKNF
-2432 FFSSSVAS
+2432 IFSSSITS
-2440 VSGSSRQA
+2440 IIGSSRQA

-2454 LVLESIAKTIQSQGI
+2454 LVLESMSKILQSQGI
-2469 RCSTICWGSIG
+2469 RSSTISWGSIG
-2480 DIGYVSRNESV
+2480 NIGYVSRNESV
-2491 SKYVHGLGNI
+2491 SKYLHGQGQLSI
-2501 SMPSNMVL
+2501 PSNIVL

-2517 QPTLSTDTTIVASF
+2517 QPTLSSDTKIVASF
-2531 DFNNLP
+2531 DFDNLP
-2537 KLSTNGSNNL
+2537 KPSRNGSNNL
-2547 YYKFDYFTNP
+2547 SYKFDYFTNP
-2557 IQSNQNNCS
+2557 IQSNHINCS
-2566 SDDLSIREEI
+2566 NDDLSIREEI
-2576 LAKFSEFLSV
+2576 LGKFSEFLSV

-2615 DKTYTPN
+2615 DKTFTSN

-2646 KLNGNENKSIKKSNK
+2646 KLNCNQKKPVKKCNK
-2661 LVQQKQIDW
+2661 LTQQKQTDW
-2670 VKEIKLDSSIK
+2670 VKEIKLDSTIK

-2690 KQLQQQ
+2690 KQQQQ
-2696 LASPTTTTS
+2696 KELTATTTS

-2748 FLIEFLKVHQLYNQ
+2748 FLIESFKVHQLYDQ
-2762 LTTDEINKIKPVL
+2762 LTTNEINKIKAVL

-2789 YTNLSNN
+2789 YTNLSKN
-2796 VDLIINSAASVS
+2796 VDLIINSAASVNY
-2808 FLMDYEDSKV
+2808 LMDFEDSKV

-2827 LRFSCHNKLKKFVQV
+2827 LRFSCHNKLKKLVQI
-2842 STLGVYSDDKRDN
+2842 SALGIYSDDKRDN

-2866 KIIQSKNSIINGYL
+2866 KIIESKNSFINGYF

-2891 EAANRGIPCCI
+2891 EATNRGIPCCI

-2911 PSTGVGNDSDFFQTL
+2911 PSTGIGNNSDLIQAL

-2950 TWVAQNL
+2950 TWAAQNI

-2962 NPKCWSTS
+2962 NAKCWSTS
-2970 SNNPSSISEN
+2970 SNNPSISEN
-2980 LTCYNLFGESIC
+2980 LTCYNLFGESVC
-2992 FNVLLTEL
+2992 LNVLLTEL
-3000 ASQLKWKPTPPGE
+3000 AAKLKWKSASVSE

-3025 SCNKLHV
+3025 ACGKLYV

-3052 NPTLKQLLQSNNTYK
+3052 NPTLKELLQSNNTYE

-3079 LSFTFKKIKF
+3079 LFFTFNKK
-3089 INYK
+3089 

>member
-1 MDSQNIKYGDND
+1 MENQNIKYGDND
-13 VAIIGIGLRLPSS
+13 VAIIGIGLRLPYS
-26 INRPSELWEGF
+26 INKPSELWEGL
-37 LAGFDGIVETTNRW
+37 LAGFDGIIETTNRW
-51 SDSFASMDEISS
+51 SDSFATMEEISS
-63 KYADEW
+63 KYAGLIDLDEW

-155 YCFDFRG
+155 YCYDFRG
-162 ASLTIDTACSSSLNA
+162 TSLTIDTACSSSLNA

-281 QSQANNIKSAMESC
+281 QSQANNIKSAIESC

-302 TPIALNDIDFFEL
+302 TPITLNDIDFFEL

-418 GITGSNVC
+418 GITGSNAC
-426 LILTEYIK
+426 LVLTEYIK
-434 PTTTK
+434 PTTAT

-450 PLLSTTTT
+450 PLLSTTS
-458 ATTNNNGNQKYLIPI
+458 TTNNNGNQKYLIPI

-531 STQSIITTNSNRSG
+531 STQSIITTNTNRSG
-545 NIIKDTNKNPQLV
+545 NIIKDTNTNPQLV

-598 YSILNKLNSIKDDD
+598 YSILNKSNSIKDDD
-612 TVTINEPILAQPSV
+612 TITINEPILAQPSI

-639 WGILASISIGHSL
+639 WGISASISIGHSL

-674 HRSRLQQQTSGSGKM
+674 HRSKLQQQTIGSGRM
-689 LVASLNEQKFNQ
+689 LVVSLNEQKFNQ

-736 SNILKEQETFSI
+736 SNILKEKETFSI
-748 FLGAQSSFHSSSQ
+748 FLGTQSSFHSSSQ
-761 EPIKDELLKQLK
+761 ESIKDELLKQLK

-794 DDDEVA
+794 QDDEVV

-807 AHNTNTITLFDSK
+807 SHKNTNTTTLFDSN

-925 SLDFQNTE
+925 SLDFKNTE
-933 YKQLS
+933 YKKLS

-990 KEPFEFF
+990 KEPFEFL

-1019 AFPDQDLTIQSMEF
+1019 AFPDQDLIIQSMEF

-1067 KKTNKWSLSCSGKFS
+1067 KKTNKWSLSCSGRFS
-1082 ITKHNDEVVRKF
+1082 IAKHNDEVVRKF

-1202 DREKHKFVYTYTQI
+1202 DREKHKFVYTYTQV

-1222 SYFVSILTM
+1222 SYFVSIITM

-1246 TQLTPYKNQYIIES
+1246 TQLTPYRNQFIIES
-1260 PNDNLYKICYQ
+1260 PNDSLYKICYQ
-1271 SKDSTLPSPLILKDK
+1271 SKDSTLPSPLSLKDK
-1286 FDQLNFETTDEQ
+1286 FDQLKFETTDKQ
-1298 SQIIRKALSNCLFA
+1298 SQEIRKALSNCLFA
-1312 IFKRNNNLFTKE
+1312 IFKRNNNLFTRE
-1324 EIKSQSIDYL
+1324 EVKSQSIDYL

-1398 NVDLIDWDNIATF
+1398 NVDLIDWNNITTF
-1411 TNTSSK
+1411 TKAISK
-1417 QQLNII
+1417 KQLDII

-1528 TNQDDNKEISNSIK
+1528 TNQEDNKEISNSIK

-1587 TITNLNESIEFINSI
+1587 TITNLNDSIEFINSI

-1609 IIIDTKNQSNFQ
+1609 IIIDTKNQSNYQ

-1628 FLIFDNFGGGI
+1628 FLIFDNFCGI
-1639 VDDNIDWNQIF
+1639 VDDNIDWNQILI
-1650 QNNNLNNAIVTPNIQ
+1650 QDNNLNNIITTTNIQ

-1677 DKVMSTLD
+1677 DKVMVSLG

-1702 DTNEDLFQN
+1702 DTNEDFFQN
-1711 PIMDINKQGTD
+1711 PMMDINKQGTD

-1752 MNNLSLGDYKQ
+1752 MNNLSLGGYKQ
-1763 VNFDYIKINQYLLAN
+1763 INFDYIKINQYLLAN

-1787 TRSALKESTNA
+1787 TKSALKESTNA

-1914 NEIEVQVVATGINFK
+1914 NEIEVQVLATGINFK

-1939 PVLANH
+1939 PILANH

-1965 GSKVTKFK
+1965 GNKVTKFK

-1987 SHAINYQDAFV
+1987 SHVINYQDAFV
-1998 LKPDNISFVE
+1998 LKPDSISFVE

-2051 NILKSCGF
+2051 NILKSSGF
-2059 KSKLYVTVGS
+2059 KSKLYITVGS

-2101 DLSKINNNNNEI
+2101 DLSKLNNNSNDN

-2128 ILPFIHKKGVD
+2128 ILPFIHKKGID
-2139 LIINTLPFEFLDT
+2139 LIINTLPFEFLES

-2251 VGLRDGCSN
+2251 LGLRDGCSN
-2260 LVQDTIKSLQ
+2260 LVQDTIKSLEKD
-2270 NHLKDN
+2270 LKNN
-2276 YLVASPDF
+2276 YLVTSPDF

-2300 TGLSLSIIQISLLNN
+2300 TGLSLSIIQMSLLNN

-2324 ISKSPIR
+2324 ISKSPIK

-2336 LISFA
+2336 LISLA

-2347 TRVHFKQADCS
+2347 TRIHFKQADCS
-2358 KFDEISK
+2358 KYDEISK

-2391 VMSEPQDIGMK
+2391 VMSEPQDINMK
-2402 HIDDAYD
+2402 HIDDSYD

-2417 LYLLAILNGWKLKNF
+2417 LYMLAILNGWTLKNF

-2454 LVLESIAKTIQSQGI
+2454 LVLESIAKILQSQGI

-2517 QPTLSTDTTIVASF
+2517 QPTLSTDTTMVASF

-2557 IQSNQNNCS
+2557 IQSIQNNCLNN
-2566 SDDLSIREEI
+2566 DLSIREEI
-2576 LAKFSEFLSV
+2576 LGKFSEFLSV

-2622 ILSIQQLQNVTINQL
+2622 ILSIQQLQNITINQL

-2670 VKEIKLDSSIK
+2670 IKEIKLDSSIK
-2681 PTDEMIKLF
+2681 PTDEMIKFF

-2724 LIKSVNCKIVYC
+2724 LIRSVNCKIVYC

-2748 FLIEFLKVHQLYNQ
+2748 FLIEYLKVHQLFGQ
-2762 LTTDEINKIKPVL
+2762 LTIDEINKIKPVL

-2827 LRFSCHNKLKKFVQV
+2827 LRFSCHNKLKKLVQV
-2842 STLGVYSDDKRDN
+2842 STFGIYSDDKRDN
-2855 LDDYTFAQIDP
+2855 LDEYTFAQIDP
-2866 KIIQSKNSIINGYL
+2866 KIIQSKSSIINGYL

-2911 PSTGVGNDSDFFQTL
+2911 PSTGVGRDSDFFQTL

-2941 GLQLYSTPV
+2941 GVQLYSTPV
-2950 TWVAQNL
+2950 TWATQNL

-2970 SNNPSSISEN
+2970 SNNPSVSEN

-3000 ASQLKWKPTPPGE
+3000 ATQLKWKPTPPGE

-3032 VLKNSKNLLLNIY
+3032 VLKNTKNLLLNIY

-3052 NPTLKQLLQSNNTYK
+3052 NPTLKQLLQSNNTYE

-3079 LSFTFKKIKF
+3079 LSFTFKKKL
-3089 INYK
+3089 N

>member
-1 MDSQNIKYGDND
+1 MENQNIKYGNND
-13 VAIIGIGLRLPSS
+13 VAIIGIGLRLPNS
-26 INRPSELWEGF
+26 INKPLEVWEGL
-37 LAGFDGIVETTNRW
+37 LAGFDEIVETTNRW
-51 SDSFASMDEISS
+51 SDSFSAMEEMSS
-63 KYADEW
+63 KYAGLIDLDEW

-83 VPSIDP
+83 VPSIDQ

-126 DYASINVDF
+126 DYASINVDS
-135 DETPMNIFNSNMSG
+135 DETPMNIFNSST
-149 VSNRIS
+149 
-155 YCFDFRG
+155 
-162 ASLTIDTACSSSLNA
+162 SLTIDIACSSSLNA

-212 ANVTSKTGKSKA
+212 INVTSKTGKSKA
-224 FDQDAN
+224 FDQEQIDL
-230 GFVRSEGVVSIILKK
+230 FVQKEF
-245 MSKAIQDGDQIYSV
+245 
-259 IKGTNSNVD
+259 NVD

-281 QSQANNIKSAMESC
+281 QSQANNIKSAVESC

-302 TPIALNDIDFFEL
+302 TPITLNDIDFFEL

-413 AINSF
+413 TINSF
-418 GITGSNVC
+418 GITGSNAC

-434 PTTTK
+434 PKTT
-439 TTNGTAILSTF
+439 TTNGTAIFSTF
-450 PLLSTTTT
+450 PLLSTTNTSTT
-458 ATTNNNGNQKYLIPI
+458 TTTDNNGNQKYLIPI

-495 SETINFKDFVKYQ
+495 SETINFKYFVKYQ

-521 IIASNWEEAG
+521 IIASNWEEVG
-531 STQSIITTNSNRSG
+531 STQSIITTNTNRSG
-545 NIIKDTNKNPQLV
+545 NIIKDANKNPQLG

-598 YSILNKLNSIKDDD
+598 YSILNKLNTIKDDD
-612 TVTINEPILAQPSV
+612 NITINEPILAQPSI

-639 WGILASISIGHSL
+639 WGILESISVGHSL
-652 GEVSSAVCSGMID
+652 GEISSAVCSGIID

-674 HRSRLQQQTSGSGKM
+674 HRSRLQQQTIGSGRM
-689 LVASLNEQKFNQ
+689 LVVSLNEQQFNQ
-701 EFDNFQQ
+701 EFQQ

-713 EIACFNSPSSIV
+713 EISCFNSPSSIV
-725 LAGKESELQEI
+725 LAGKESELQEV
-736 SNILKEQETFSI
+736 SNILKEKETFSI
-748 FLGAQSSFHSSSQ
+748 FLSTQSSFHSSKQ

-786 TVTSNLFN
+786 TVTSNSFN
-794 DDDEVA
+794 HDEQLEGA
-800 QQPDEAS
+800 NTT
-807 AHNTNTITLFDSK
+807 NTNTTLFDSN

-853 FLEISASPVLGN
+853 FLEISATLVLGN

-911 KGYNVNFNCSNQTN
+911 KGYNVNFNCLNQTK
-925 SLDFQNTE
+925 SLDFKNTE
-933 YKQLS
+933 YKKLS

-965 PAINQLGNRNERQ
+965 PATNNLGNRNERQ
-978 PYQSYVSIIDIK
+978 PYQSFTSLIDIK
-990 KEPFEFF
+990 KEPFEYL

-1007 YPGCGYIDSILK
+1007 YPGCGYIDS
-1019 AFPDQDLTIQSMEF
+1019 
-1033 KSAVLLLPS
+1033 
-1042 MKTYLS
+1042 
-1048 TNITPS
+1048 
-1054 GKNEYRVSFHYKD
+1054 KNEYRVSFHYKD
-1067 KKTNKWSLSCSGKFS
+1067 KKTNKWILSCSGRLS
-1082 ITKHNDEVVRKF
+1082 TTKHNDEV
-1094 DIEKLKA
+1094 
-1101 KTNFVTI
+1101 
-1108 QKKELYETIKYKA
+1108 KEIYKA
-1121 QFTFEG
+1121 IKNKAQLTFEG

-1138 HNCCLAK
+1138 HNCGFAK
-1145 VPLTTLSSYDNQS
+1145 IPLTTLSSYDNQS

-1163 VIDSAFQPFC
+1163 VIDAGFQPLG
-1173 AVKENKEPMLFSSI
+1173 AVKENQEPMVFSSV

-1202 DREKHKFVYTYTQI
+1202 DREKHKFVYTFSQF
-1216 KEKKCG
+1216 KEKRCG
-1222 SYFVSILTM
+1222 TYFVSTITM
-1231 LQDGTI
+1231 LQDGTV

-1246 TQLTPYKNQYIIES
+1246 SQLTPYKNQFIIE
-1260 PNDNLYKICYQ
+1260 
-1271 SKDSTLPSPLILKDK
+1271 T
-1286 FDQLNFETTDEQ
+1286 
-1298 SQIIRKALSNCLFA
+1298 
-1312 IFKRNNNLFTKE
+1312 IFKRNNNLFTKAE
-1324 EIKSQSIDYL
+1324 VKSQSIDYL

-1363 SIDDMVLASTA
+1363 SIDDMVLASTT
-1374 GKETTILNNGKRV
+1374 GKETTIVNNGKRA

-1398 NVDLIDWDNIATF
+1398 NVDLIDWNNIVTY
-1411 TNTSSK
+1411 TKTISK

-1423 QAIDNLIVTPLSVT
+1423 QAIGNLIVTPLSVT

-1528 TNQDDNKEISNSIK
+1528 TNQEDNKEISNSIK

-1587 TITNLNESIEFINSI
+1587 TIINFNESIGFINSI

-1609 IIIDTKNQSNFQ
+1609 IIIDTKNQSNYQ

-1628 FLIFDNFGGGI
+1628 FLIFDNFGGI
-1639 VDDNIDWNQIF
+1639 VDDNIDWIQIF
-1650 QNNNLNNAIVTPNIQ
+1650 QDNNLNRVVATPNIQ
-1665 PHVIQVQKSKLY
+1665 PHIIQVQKSKIY
-1677 DKVMSTLD
+1677 EKIMGTLD

-1696 IGDQMQ
+1696 IGDQLQGTDEDNLQ
-1702 DTNEDLFQN
+1702 D
-1711 PIMDINKQGTD
+1711 PIMDINK
-1722 IYRIKTIEEF
+1722 IKTIEEF

-1744 SILFFISA
+1744 SILIFISA
-1752 MNNLSLGDYKQ
+1752 MNNLSLENYKQ
-1763 VNFDYIKINQYLLAN
+1763 VNFDYIKINQYLLSN
-1778 KLRCPFILA
+1778 KLGSLFILA
-1787 TRSALKESTNA
+1787 TKSALKESTNS
-1798 LAASLIGSFRYF
+1798 LAVSLIGSFRYF

-1823 FGEMVFT
+1823 FGEDVFT
-1830 IASGSP
+1830 LSKDIS
-1836 FKWMNM
+1836 FKWKNM
-1842 AIDLLD
+1842 AIDLID

-1854 REYIFRNG
+1854 REYIF
-1862 NETWFERIG
+1862 RIG

-1886 DDKEDSLVARLNQ
+1886 DDKEDSLVARSDQ
-1899 NLEYQLEAKQSNLKE
+1899 NLDYQLEAKQSNLKE
-1914 NEIEVQVVATGINFK
+1914 NEIEVQVLATGINFK

-1945 DGDYSKPEFG
+1945 EGDYSKPEFG
-1955 IECSGIVSRI
+1955 FECSGIVSRI
-1965 GSKVTKFK
+1965 GNKVKKFK
-1973 VGDSVLGISWKSTS
+1973 VGDSVLGISWKTTS
-1987 SHAINYQDAFV
+1987 SHSVNSEEAFV

-2008 AASIPLVYCTSF
+2008 AASIAIVYCTSF
-2020 YSLFYSGNLKI
+2020 YSLFYSGNLNI

-2045 IGLACL
+2045 IGLW
-2051 NILKSCGF
+2051 I
-2059 KSKLYVTVGS
+2059 
-2069 KEKEDYLRETYGDFI
+2069 
-2084 TGIYSSRNTD
+2084 
-2094 FLENIKT
+2094 
-2101 DLSKINNNNNEI
+2101 
-2113 KENNTINESF
+2113 
-2123 DDVDQ
+2123 
-2128 ILPFIHKKGVD
+2128 
-2139 LIINTLPFEFLDT
+2139 
-2152 NFLLLG
+2152 
-2158 QGGRIVDLSVNHLNN
+2158 
-2173 NDTTDFS
+2173 
-2180 KFKWFIGYS
+2180 FIGYS
-2189 TVEIFYNGFE
+2189 TVEIFYHGSE
-2199 KSKHILQLII
+2199 KSKHILQLIT
-2209 DMIKNKELPLIPIK
+2209 DKIKNKQLPLIPIK

-2251 VGLRDGCSN
+2251 LGLRDGCSN
-2260 LVQDTIKSLQ
+2260 LVKDTIKSLEKD
-2270 NHLKDN
+2270 LKNN
-2276 YLVASPDF
+2276 YLVTSPDF

-2300 TGLSLSIIQISLLNN
+2300 TGLSLSIAQVCLLNN

-2324 ISKSPIR
+2324 ISKSPIKH
-2331 NELQY
+2331 ELQY

-2347 TRVHFKQADCS
+2347 TRIHFKQADCS
-2358 KFDEISK
+2358 KFDEMRK
-2365 AISEIYEKDDPNLSP
+2365 VISEIYEKDDPKLSP

-2391 VMSEPQDIGMK
+2391 VMSEPQDINMK

-2417 LYLLAILNGWKLKNF
+2417 LYMLMSMYDWKLKNF
-2432 FFSSSVAS
+2432 IFSSSITS
-2440 VSGSSRQA
+2440 VVGSPRQI

-2454 LVLESIAKTIQSQGI
+2454 LVLESMAEVIQSQGI
-2469 RCSTICWGSIG
+2469 RCSTICWGIIG
-2480 DIGYVSRNESV
+2480 DTGYVSRNESV
-2491 SKYVHGLGNI
+2491 AKFLNGLGNV
-2501 SMPSNMVL
+2501 SMKLPR
-2509 GSLDLLLQ
+2509 LDLLLQ
-2517 QPTLSTDTTIVASF
+2517 QPTLSTDTTMVASF

-2537 KLSTNGSNNL
+2537 KPSTNGSNNIS
-2547 YYKFDYFTNP
+2547 YKFDYFTNP
-2557 IQSNQNNCS
+2557 SQSNQNNCS

-2576 LAKFSEFLSV
+2576 LGKFSEFLSV

-2622 ILSIQQLQNVTINQL
+2622 ILSIQKLQNVTINQL
-2637 IQSVTDAMN
+2637 IQSVTDTMN

-2670 VKEIKLDSSIK
+2670 IKEIKLDSSIK
-2681 PTDEMIKLF
+2681 PTDEMIKL
-2690 KQLQQQ
+2690 LQQKA
-2696 LASPTTTTS
+2696 LTATTTS

-2748 FLIEFLKVHQLYNQ
+2748 FLIESLKVHQLFSQ
-2762 LTTDEINKIKPVL
+2762 LTTNEINKIKPVL

-2796 VDLIINSAASVS
+2796 VDLIINSAASVNYQ
-2808 FLMDYEDSKV
+2808 MGYEDSKV

-2827 LRFSCHNKLKKFVQV
+2827 LRFSCHNKLKKLVQV
-2842 STLGVYSDDKRDN
+2842 STFGIYSDDKRDN
-2855 LDDYTFAQIDP
+2855 LDEYTFAQIDP
-2866 KIIQSKNSIINGYL
+2866 KIIQSKSSIINGYL

-2911 PSTGVGNDSDFFQTL
+2911 PSTGVGRDLDLLQTL

-2941 GLQLYSTPV
+2941 GVQFYATPV
-2950 TWVAQNL
+2950 TWAAQNL
-2957 SFISM
+2957 SLISM

-2970 SNNPSSISEN
+2970 SNNPSVSEN
-2980 LTCYNLFGESIC
+2980 LTCLE
-2992 FNVLLTEL
+2992 
-3000 ASQLKWKPTPPGE
+3000 K
-3013 FLKKLKSFPNEP
+3013 
-3025 SCNKLHV
+3025 
-3032 VLKNSKNLLLNIY
+3032 
-3045 IPGNYKL
+3045 YK
-3052 NPTLKQLLQSNNTYK
+3052 
-3067 GWKITPEMILTH
+3067 
-3079 LSFTFKKIKF
+3079 KF
-3089 INYK
+3089 ITQCLYTW